1 MPTNKEL
8 LKEFQG
14 LIVSAASPES
24 LMQRMSDRLHE
35 EKSRYNWV
43 GFYLVDKSDA
53 GILVVGPH
61 TGSFTPQMRIP
72 LDRGLCGAA
81 ATSGKTIVVDDVS
94 QDPRYLAG
102 SDLVKS
108 EIVLPIFAGKKLMGE
123 LDVNSYFAGTFN
135 SQEREFLEA
144 CVAVLS
150 KYFFEHVL

>member
-1 MPTNKEL
+1 MPTNREL

-14 LIVSAASPES
+14 LILSAASTES

-53 GILVVGPH
+53 ATLVVGPH

-94 QDPRYLAG
+94 KDPRYLAG

-123 LDVNSYFAGTFN
+123 LDVNSYFAGTFS

-144 CVAVLS
+144 CVALVS
-150 KYFFEHVL
+150 KYFLEHAQ